1 MIRSVEARGRPPKEP
16 PRDPPKDPP
25 GNRPRK
31 RPPVPYTELHS
42 HSAFSFLDGAS
53 TPEQLVAEALRLELS
68 GLAITDHDGLYGIV
82 RFCEA
87 ARDVGLKTVYG
98 AELSLGL
105 PEPQLGVPDPVG
117 EHLLV
122 IARGQEGYRRLSL
135 QIAKAQLAGGEKGR
149 PVYNLDRLAGVAD
162 GHWLVLTGCRKGGVR
177 RALVR
182 AGPDAA
188 RREILELVER
198 FGRENVAV
206 ELTRHLV
213 ATDDE
218 DNDALAG
225 LAADLRPA
233 GGRHDRGAL
242 RRSGRGPARCG
253 DGCGAR
259 QAFPGGGGPL
269 PPRRAQGRTCAPGPR
284 WRTCSGATH
293 PPCRPRRRSARS
305 APSTCGWSHPNCL
318 PTTCPRATT
327 RTATCAN

>member
-1 MIRSVEARGRPPKEP
+1 MGWSNPPVPWSELARVMAGRPPKPGGSRRMIRSVEARGRPPKEP

-25 GNRPRK
+25 GGRSRK

-135 QIAKAQLAGGEKGR
+135 QIANAQLAGGEKGR

-177 RALVR
+177 RAL
-182 AGPDAA
+182 PM
-188 RREILELVER
+188 
-198 FGRENVAV
+198 
-206 ELTRHLV
+206 
-213 ATDDE
+213 
-218 DNDALAG
+218 
-225 LAADLRPA
+225 
-233 GGRHDRGAL
+233 
-242 RRSGRGPARCG
+242 
-253 DGCGAR
+253 
-259 QAFPGGGGPL
+259 
-269 PPRRAQGRTCAPGPR
+269 
-284 WRTCSGATH
+284 CSAH
-293 PPCRPRRRSARS
+293 PTS
-305 APSTCGWSHPNCL
+305 
-318 PTTCPRATT
+318 
-327 RTATCAN
+327 